1 MNKTTGKR
9 SAPGSAQE
17 ELIVYRD
24 AKLKLQIR
32 TVLM

>member
-9 SAPGSAQE
+9 RAQE
-17 ELIVYRD
+17 ELIVYTD

>member
-9 SAPGSAQE
+9 SAQE
-17 ELIVYRD
+17 ELIVYTD

-32 TVLM
+32 TVLI

>member
-9 SAPGSAQE
+9 SAQE

>member
-9 SAPGSAQE
+9 CAQE
-17 ELIVYRD
+17 ELIVYTD
-24 AKLKLQIR
+24 TKLKLQIR

>member
-9 SAPGSAQE
+9 SAQE
-17 ELIVYRD
+17 ELIVYTD
-24 AKLKLQIR
+24 AKLKLQR